1 MEGGPPDRPAKSHV
15 SGPGESRKS
24 TAVLERGHHSVSH
37 QQPNAHATEQDAREA
52 VVRLYPE
59 LRRLARFLLHR
70 ERPGHTLQATALAN
84 EVAAQLLTADAG
96 KWTDREHML
105 AAATRQMRNLLTD
118 YARRRAADKRQV
130 PEANRQPSCPPSLD
144 LLVLDQLL
152 TRLAEIDPR
161 AARVVEFRFYGG
173 LTEAEV
179 ASALRMSVPTVQRD
193 WEFART
199 WLYRALQS
207 G

>member
-1 MEGGPPDRPAKSHV
+1 LGNGSFDRFGQSDSAVPAK
-15 SGPGESRKS
+15 GRKTIALLEQEAGKSFSEKVDS
-24 TAVLERGHHSVSH
+24 TSDER
-37 QQPNAHATEQDAREA
+37 AAREA

-59 LRRLARFLLHR
+59 LRRLARYLLHR

-84 EVAAQLLTADAG
+84 EVAAQLLTVDSAKWADS
-96 KWTDREHML
+96 EHML

-118 YARRRAADKRQV
+118 YARKRAADKRQI
-130 PEANRQPSCPPSLD
+130 PETNPEPTTPPSLD

-152 TRLAEIDPR
+152 TRLAAIDPR

-179 ASALRMSVPTVQRD
+179 ASALRLSVPTVQRD

-199 WLYRALQS
+199 WLYRALKS
-207 G
+207 E